1 MQLQLAAEPEA
12 IAFDPA
18 KSAVCVVDMQN
29 HDIKPGGYFDLTGVD
44 TTHGERVVEPI
55 QTVLAAARA
64 AGLLIVYTRN
74 ALAHDRSLWPG
85 EDSPAYWKEGLD
97 KHEADPK
104 LAHGMWIDGNWGA
117 EIVEELRPR
126 PGELVVTK
134 STYSGFVR
142 TDLDLQLRRRGIRYL
157 FLTGI
162 GTPTC
167 VEATARDA
175 YFHDYWPILIADCC
189 GAILP
194 QTHEQALFAIKR
206 RYGWVTSS
214 EVLRG
219 ALAQHCPPAPS
230 KGLRAR

>member
-1 MQLQLAAEPEA
+1 MKLQLAAEPEA
-12 IAFDPA
+12 ITFDPA
-18 KSAVCVVDMQN
+18 RSAVCVVDMQN
-29 HDIKPGGYFDLTGVD
+29 HDVKPGGYFDLTGVD
-44 TTHGERVVEPI
+44 TTHGAQVIEPI
-55 QTVLAAARA
+55 QGVLEAARA
-64 AGLLIVYTRN
+64 AGLLVVYTRM
-74 ALAHDRSLWPG
+74 ALPADRALWPG

-97 KHEADPK
+97 KHADDAK

-117 EIVEELRPR
+117 EIIDELRPQA
-126 PGELVVTK
+126 GELVVTK
-134 STYSGFVR
+134 GTYSAFVR

-175 YFHDYWPILIADCC
+175 YFHDYWPILVADCC

-206 RYGWVTSS
+206 RYGWVTTS
-214 EVLRG
+214 EALRS
-219 ALAQHCPPAPS
+219 ALA
-230 KGLRAR
+230 G